1 MKWNSE
7 KIYKILLDA
16 PCSATGTVRKN
27 PMYYGI
33 RMKKILKDLP
43 IHKKLL
49 DKAISKLSD
58 KGILVY
64 CNCSMQF
71 EEGEK

>member
-1 MKWNSE
+1 
-7 KIYKILLDA
+7 
-16 PCSATGTVRKN
+16 
-27 PMYYGI
+27 MYYGI
-33 RMKKILKDLP
+33 KTKRILKDLQYT
-43 IHKKLL
+43 KKLL

-71 EEGEK
+71 EEGEKVIDFLLKKIE